1 MPLFTYFLSNQKNPV
16 REDSRIWSA
25 PIPLNRHPSV
35 GLPQSETGGGIRYG
49 DYFTAARNFLEQDGF
64 EIITHAVAQH
74 TRRDITSEAIEK
86 IKIILEKHGEFYHPA
101 RIETVLAET
110 TLSFV
115 LNVAVSDIGKRYANR
130 EFRFLKQ
137 LNTQFPFSFLPRVYG
152 RGRIYTQSEKLGI
165 RMFLGEWLEGFNE
178 FHISID
184 PADEQ
189 HKIVVWD
196 HEHGNYFLS
205 TGQTED
211 LYRQAAG
218 ILTGYYN
225 VETSE
230 QISSWHHAAGDFVL
244 KCQNRE
250 IDVKLI
256 TVRQYAPM
264 FEKDPEIGNKDPD
277 AERILESLLVFF
289 LNLAIKMRIDRLD
302 GVGEIVWSGDIA
314 VKGVLKG
321 FFEGLVSKPPIRSFP
336 GSLADG
342 FRQHLSACTHEDL
355 LDLNAAML
363 QAYHPMAPE
372 VPVIR
377 QYLKQ
382 HVDDLY
388 RAIEQFRKYS

>member
-16 REDSRIWSA
+16 REDNRIWSA
-25 PIPLNRHPSV
+25 PIPLNRHLSV
-35 GLPQSETGGGIRYG
+35 GLPQSETGGGICYG
-49 DYFTAARNFLEQDGF
+49 DYFIAVRNFLEKDGF
-64 EIITHAVAQH
+64 NIITHAVAQQ
-74 TRRDITSEAIEK
+74 TRRDITFEVIEK
-86 IKIILEKHGEFYHPA
+86 IRIILEKHGEFYHPA

-115 LNVAVSDIGKRYANR
+115 LNVAVSDIGKRYADR
-130 EFRFLKQ
+130 EFRFLKH
-137 LNTQFPFSFLPRVYG
+137 LNAQFPFSFLPRVYG
-152 RGRIYTQSEKLGI
+152 RDRVYTQRGKMEI
-165 RMFLGEWLEGFNE
+165 RMFLGEWFEGFNE
-178 FHISID
+178 FHISVD

-196 HEHGNYFLS
+196 HEHGSYFLS
-205 TGQTED
+205 AGQTED
-211 LYRQAAG
+211 LYRQAAK

-244 KCQNRE
+244 KCQNHK

-256 TVRQYAPM
+256 TVRRYAPM
-264 FEKDPEIGNKDPD
+264 FEKDPEIGHDDPD
-277 AERILESLLVFF
+277 VEQILESLLVFF
-289 LNLAIKMRIDRLD
+289 LNLSVKMRIDRLD
-302 GVGEIVWSGDIA
+302 GVGEIVWSDDIA

-342 FRQHLSACTHEDL
+342 FRQHLFACTYEDL
-355 LDLNAAML
+355 LDLNSAMV
-363 QAYHPMAPE
+363 QAYHSMAPE

-382 HVDDLY
+382 HVEDLY
-388 RAIEQFRKYS
+388 RAVEQFRKYP

>member
-25 PIPLNRHPSV
+25 PIPLDRHPSV

-49 DYFTAARNFLEQDGF
+49 DYFTAVRNFLEQDGF

-86 IKIILEKHGEFYHPA
+86 IRIILEKHGEFYHPA

-152 RGRIYTQSEKLGI
+152 RGRIYTQSEKLEI
-165 RMFLGEWLEGFNE
+165 RMFLGEWFEGFNE

-277 AERILESLLVFF
+277 AEQILESLLVFF

-342 FRQHLSACTHEDL
+342 FRQHLSVCTHEDL
-355 LDLNAAML
+355 RDLNAAML